1 MMKDTNPQSQ
11 GSQHLVV
18 KLQNTKVKEKGFKV
32 KEKGFKV
39 IRGEDGSPTEAGQLK
54 RAHQPG
60 AGGGLPARPEKMQIS
75 DILQWRRI

>member
-1 MMKDTNPQSQ
+1 MKDTNPQSQ

-32 KEKGFKV
+32 
-39 IRGEDGSPTEAGQLK
+39 IRGEDGSPTEAGQLQ
-54 RAHQPG
+54 RAHQLG

-75 DILQWRRI
+75 DILQ